1 MCHSPA
7 LTLRLSYSQLCEME
21 PAVHVIS
28 LASVVSTTESLKL
41 SSFPRGATWKHLG
54 RESILVFKS
63 LQGHP
68 RLRHFWELKEVI
80 KFTKDFHTS
89 RVLPQERTTEDVG
102 LHNSFPFEGIVA
114 EGPFVLLEA
123 AEHFRPIAPSG
134 GCKENFSER
143 LHSTSLE
150 RVAWSGVC
158 CRQEEKWTQ
167 IRVP

>member
-1 MCHSPA
+1 MH
-7 LTLRLSYSQLCEME
+7 LT
-21 PAVHVIS
+21 S

-41 SSFPRGATWKHLG
+41 SPFPRGDTWKRLG

-102 LHNSFPFEGIVA
+102 LHNSFPFEGMVA
-114 EGPFVLLEA
+114 AGPFVLLQA
-123 AEHFRPIAPSG
+123 AEHFGPIAPSG
-134 GCKENFSER
+134 G
-143 LHSTSLE
+143 
-150 RVAWSGVC
+150 
-158 CRQEEKWTQ
+158 
-167 IRVP
+167 